1 MAVVRHFAFN
11 MLRMLDDKRS
21 IKLRRKRAPEATN
34 TSNTSSSHQPVNPDS
49 KP

>member
-21 IKLRRKRAPEATN
+21 IKLRRKRAARNNQYLE
-34 TSNTSSSHQPVNPDS
+34 HILQPS
-49 KP
+49 AR